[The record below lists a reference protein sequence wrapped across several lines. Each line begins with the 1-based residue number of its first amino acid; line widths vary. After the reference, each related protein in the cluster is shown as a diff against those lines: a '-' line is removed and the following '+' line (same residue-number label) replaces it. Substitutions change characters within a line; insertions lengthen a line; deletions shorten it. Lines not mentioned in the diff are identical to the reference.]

1 MFPATEPKF
10 GAKIGFS
17 FPFLRVERNNGTFE
31 NEIKTEIKIEV
42 HTSYFN
48 PQHHIDLKNLLF
60 IISLFVLLSCKQES
74 PVEPSEKAEAPSSVI
89 TQAQGFSIA
98 NNGDYKTIRVTGAFP
113 EQELPY
119 TYIVMDSSL
128 SRKRKQEIRKFSAS
142 AHIEVPI
149 KTIVVTSTTHIP
161 SLEMLGVENSLV
173 GFPNQDYISSQ
184 KTRDR
189 INAGAVK
196 ELGQNE
202 SINTEVTIDLNPD
215 VVVSFGVEGENKA
228 MASITRAGIPVL
240 YNGDWVEQNP
250 LGKAEWI
257 KFFGV
262 LFGKEKAADSIFAQ
276 IEKDYLETK
285 KLAQGVQDN
294 PTVMSGAMF
303 KDVWYLPHGNSWPAK
318 MIADAGGNYLWKG
331 TEGTGSISLSIE
343 SVLEKAQTADFWVA
357 PAQYSSY
364 SKLEKDNPVYARFN
378 AFQNKKAYTFATKK
392 GETGGLLYYELAPN
406 RPDLVL
412 KDLVHFLHPEL
423 LPDYEPQF
431 FTPLGE

>member
-1 MFPATEPKF
+1 MK
-10 GAKIGFS
+10 
-17 FPFLRVERNNGTFE
+17 
-31 NEIKTEIKIEV
+31 KTLI
-42 HTSYFN
+42 
-48 PQHHIDLKNLLF
+48 
-60 IISLFVLLSCKQES
+60 IISLFILFSCKQETR
-74 PVEPSEKAEAPSSVI
+74 VETPETALTSSLGI
-89 TQAQGFSIA
+89 TQAKGFTIL

-113 EQELPY
+113 EQERPY

-142 AHIEVPI
+142 AHIEVPVSS
-149 KTIVVTSTTHIP
+149 IVVTSTTHIP
-161 SLEMLGVENSLV
+161 SLEMLGVENTLV

-189 INAGAVK
+189 IKAGAIK

-202 SINTEVTIDLNPD
+202 SINTEVTVDLNPD

-228 MASITRAGIPVL
+228 MESIARAGIPVL

-250 LGKAEWI
+250 LGKAEWV

-262 LFGKEKAADSIFAQ
+262 LFGKEKEADSIFAK

-285 KLAQGVQDN
+285 KLAQGVQEK

-318 MIADAGGNYLWKG
+318 MIADAGGDYLWKD

-343 SVLEKAQTADFWVA
+343 SVLEKAQDADFWVA

-364 SKLEKDNPVYARFN
+364 SKLEKDNPVYAKFEP
-378 AFQNKKAYTFATKK
+378 FQNNKTYTFATKK

-412 KDLVHFLHPEL
+412 KDLVHFLHPDL
-423 LPDYEPQF
+423 LADYKPQF